1 MAETLIIANST
12 KEAISSKTSDSAFLS
27 GGTEINRLNSFINS
41 KTLISLKK
49 IDSLKKISKENN
61 FIKIGSM
68 NTFQDLIENDL
79 VPLFLKESAKFMA
92 SRTKRNMATIGGNIA
107 ISRSDSYLIS
117 TLMAANS
124 TLLLENDEKID
135 ICNYI
140 ANQKEYSGKLIKE
153 IIIDEN
159 CKVYSK
165 RFSNTAQSHAVI
177 TVSVGVN
184 NYIYSVACSI
194 KNLGNVNLKNL
205 SNMLSSSDLTEEEI
219 INYIKSSSIINNIT
233 DDFFGSKEYK
243 IYLLGVGISD
253 LYFKAKGG
261 LL

>member
-1 MAETLIIANST
+1 MAETLVIAHSI
-12 KEAISSKTSDSAFLS
+12 EDAIKSKTNDSIYLS
-27 GGTEINRLNSFINS
+27 GGTEINRLNSYVRAN
-41 KTLISLKK
+41 TLISLKK

-61 FIKIGSM
+61 LIRIGSM
-68 NTFQDLIENDL
+68 VTFQDLVESDYI
-79 VPLFLKESAKFMA
+79 PSFLKESAKFMA

-107 ISRSDSYLIS
+107 ILRSDSYLLS
-117 TLMAANS
+117 TLMAANAN
-124 TLLLENDEKID
+124 LLLENDEKIN
-135 ICNYI
+135 ISNYI
-140 ANQKEYSGKLIKE
+140 ANQKEYSNKLIKE

-165 RFSNTAQSHAVI
+165 RFSNTAQSHAVV

-194 KNLGNVNLKNL
+194 KNLGNVDLKNL
-205 SNMLSSSDLTEEEI
+205 STMLSSSDLSEEEI
-219 INYIKSSSIINNIT
+219 MNYVKTSSIAANIS

-243 IYLLGVGISD
+243 IYLLGVGISE

-261 LL
+261 SL